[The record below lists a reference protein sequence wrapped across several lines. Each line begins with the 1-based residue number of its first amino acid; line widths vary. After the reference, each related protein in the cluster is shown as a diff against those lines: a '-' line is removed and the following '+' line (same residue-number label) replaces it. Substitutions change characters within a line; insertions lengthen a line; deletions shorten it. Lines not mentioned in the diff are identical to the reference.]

1 MSDRNERSAMND
13 ETEVRRATE
22 ADLEEVV
29 ALWSHYIRA
38 HRDNPAYR
46 PAPDALAERKE
57 FFRRHIRGEESA
69 VFVIARKDGGLD
81 GMLTCFVEDNLPY
94 FRPPQYAR
102 LQTPYVRPD
111 ARKRGNLKR
120 LLSAAFRWARELEM
134 TELRMFTGADNVLAN
149 EIADELGFR
158 AVEVMRRRPLDWS
171 EPPEDQIDG

>member
-1 MSDRNERSAMND
+1 MND

-22 ADLEEVV
+22 DDLEEIV

-46 PAPDALAERKE
+46 PAPDALEERQDV
-57 FFRRHIRGEESA
+57 FRRHIRGEESA
-69 VFVIARKDGGLD
+69 VFVIAREEGGLD
-81 GMLTCFVEDNLPY
+81 GMLTCFVEDNLSY
-94 FRPPQYAR
+94 FRPARYAR

-120 LLSAAFRWARELEM
+120 LLAAAFRWARELEM

-158 AVEVMRRRPLDWS
+158 AVEVMRRRTLDWS
-171 EPPEDQIDG
+171 EPPEEQIDG